1 MERSKEI
8 SLLNSALQSQNTQV
22 KVNDICRRIIKER
35 INGLDLYDSNLR
47 DKVMAIISCLHFPL
61 KERLVERSIE
71 SSQNN
76 GIGLSSLAVCILFAI
91 IGFILTFIP
100 LWSILGGSILIIV
113 AGFGVFSSFT
123 TQQPSSSSATLVC
136 ASTASELIAEI
147 DSVYAKLLDI
157 VNHNQLEGRHKDVL
171 VWLQRVYSDNED
183 KKLATELLKLMAILG
198 YEFVKYSDDECENFE
213 VSNANVAEIVTTK
226 FAVRNKA
233 TGTIILPGVVVFPKE
248 GRV

>member
-1 MERSKEI
+1 M
-8 SLLNSALQSQNTQV
+8 
-22 KVNDICRRIIKER
+22 
-35 INGLDLYDSNLR
+35 
-47 DKVMAIISCLHFPL
+47 
-61 KERLVERSIE
+61 
-71 SSQNN
+71 
-76 GIGLSSLAVCILFAI
+76 
-91 IGFILTFIP
+91 
-100 LWSILGGSILIIV
+100 
-113 AGFGVFSSFT
+113 
-123 TQQPSSSSATLVC
+123 VC